1 MLTLSDVTGPSQA
14 ISVKLLRDQ
23 SVRYCLGS
31 PTEMSL
37 NMKQLQTRRGGRKN
51 SKQFR
56 KNNKYVILNEA
67 GRFASDK
74 LRARLIYQDP
84 TIIRTATGS
93 SQAMNWHY
101 RSSAYDPDPLLLTGA
116 IPGFAELANHYFEYC
131 VHSMTMELDL
141 GNQNTETIIA
151 VIWPSNVGQNSNS
164 LTYTDIQEYS
174 GNVRAKST
182 LIGGANGYSIGSLRS
197 IASGE
202 QLVGSRF
209 RTDLDYSASV
219 STNPAQMFYLNV
231 GIIDCVAPFTYGVA
245 VKARIIYDVE
255 FFKLRQ
261 LEN

>member
-1 MLTLSDVTGPSQA
+1 MYRQNKP
-14 ISVKLLRDQ
+14 
-23 SVRYCLGS
+23 
-31 PTEMSL
+31 
-37 NMKQLQTRRGGRKN
+37 RRGGRKN
-51 SKQFR
+51 S
-56 KNNKYVILNEA
+56 NKIVILNEA
-67 GRFASDK
+67 GRFAPDK

-84 TIIRTATGS
+84 TVIRAATGT
-93 SQAMNWHY
+93 SQAMNWNY

-131 VHSMTMELDL
+131 VHSMSIEIDF
-141 GNQNTETIIA
+141 GNQNTESIIA
-151 VIWPSNVGQNSNS
+151 VVWPSNVGQNSNS
-164 LTYTDIQEYS
+164 LTLSDVQEYS

-182 LIGGANGYSIGSLRS
+182 IIGSANGYSIGSLRS

-209 RTDLDYSASV
+209 RTDLSYSSSV
-219 STNPAQMFYLNV
+219 STNPVSMYYLNV

-245 VKARIIYDVE
+245 IKARIVYDIE